1 MDKRKTITMWILAV
15 AGISALNLSSACK
28 HEPPTN
34 ISPETR
40 AELLENEPSENLEVI
55 SASAAEELEDATS
68 EADAQTTSYEYVES
82 EGWPGEEEMD
92 RVDVTANDPV
102 GVDNVVAAEDL
113 GVSIQ
118 NTDGL
123 EELTWKQ
130 LTDVEFKDVY
140 VEELDAYYWKPTFGD
155 NVKSLE
161 GREVYITGY
170 IIPVDYDENFYVL
183 SRYPFANCFFC
194 GGAGPESVVDLR
206 FKDENR
212 MYETDE
218 RLTFRG
224 KLALNADDVY
234 QMNYILEGAEE
245 YE

>member
-1 MDKRKTITMWILAV
+1 MWVLAV
-15 AGISALNLSSACK
+15 LGISALNLSSACK
-28 HEPPTN
+28 HDPPTN

-40 AELLENEPSENLEVI
+40 SEALAEKPQPEGSENVEVASNFSDEAAEAPGFIDPTSNEP
-55 SASAAEELEDATS
+55 
-68 EADAQTTSYEYVES
+68 
-82 EGWPGEEEMD
+82 
-92 RVDVTANDPV
+92 V
-102 GVDNVVAAEDL
+102 GMENVVAAEDL
-113 GVSIQ
+113 GVHIT
-118 NTDGL
+118 NADGL
-123 EELTWKQ
+123 EELTWKT

-140 VEELDAYYWKPTFGD
+140 VEELDAYYWKPTFGPG
-155 NVKSLE
+155 VLEME

-212 MYETDE
+212 MYKTDE
-218 RLTFRG
+218 RLTFKG

-234 QMNYILEGAEE
+234 QMNYILEGAVE

>member
-1 MDKRKTITMWILAV
+1 M
-15 AGISALNLSSACK
+15 
-28 HEPPTN
+28 
-34 ISPETR
+34 
-40 AELLENEPSENLEVI
+40 
-55 SASAAEELEDATS
+55 
-68 EADAQTTSYEYVES
+68 
-82 EGWPGEEEMD
+82 
-92 RVDVTANDPV
+92 
-102 GVDNVVAAEDL
+102 
-113 GVSIQ
+113 
-118 NTDGL
+118 
-123 EELTWKQ
+123 
-130 LTDVEFKDVY
+130 
-140 VEELDAYYWKPTFGD
+140 
-155 NVKSLE
+155 
-161 GREVYITGY
+161 
-170 IIPVDYDENFYVL
+170 DYDENFYVL

>member
-1 MDKRKTITMWILAV
+1 MWILAV

-40 AELLENEPSENLEVI
+40 SEVVEAEAQAHENMEVLT
-55 SASAAEELEDATS
+55 ASAVAEEAPDFVDPTS
-68 EADAQTTSYEYVES
+68 
-82 EGWPGEEEMD
+82 
-92 RVDVTANDPV
+92 NDPV
-102 GVDNVVAAEDL
+102 GLENVVAAENL
-113 GVSIQ
+113 GLAIL
-118 NTDGL
+118 NADGI

-140 VEELDAYYWKPTFGD
+140 VEELDAYYWKPTFGE
-155 NVKSLE
+155 NVKALA

-206 FKDENR
+206 FKNENR

-224 KLALNADDVY
+224 KLELNADDVY

>member
-1 MDKRKTITMWILAV
+1 MDKRKTISMWILAV

-40 AELLENEPSENLEVI
+40 SEVVEAEAQASENVEVLT
-55 SASAAEELEDATS
+55 ASADAEDAPDFIDPTS
-68 EADAQTTSYEYVES
+68 
-82 EGWPGEEEMD
+82 
-92 RVDVTANDPV
+92 NDPV
-102 GVDNVVAAEDL
+102 GLDNVVAAEDL
-113 GVSIQ
+113 GVDIL
-118 NTDGL
+118 NADGI

-140 VEELDAYYWKPTFGD
+140 VEELDAYYWKPTFGE
-155 NVKSLE
+155 NVKALA

-206 FKDENR
+206 FKNENR